1 MQGISY
7 NDATKDQSQLLMY
20 LIFTDPKIGVWS
32 FFDIKDVL
40 NLSVASTFTA
50 NLIIPSHY
58 VRKLTRNKLEPI
70 GRFKLKFPTDLTV
83 GMFRRVLNRIHTGS
97 EAYVSVDASNGT
109 IVLDIGSALNNKDVF
124 LAPQVVS
131 VAEPAV
137 DDDSLQQQQ
146 YQQIFKHLEISSYD
160 EYDDF
165 MPRHPLPREKNHR
178 RGDSYFNSDV
188 DMYANEVLVGMKA
201 FDMQNLANAALD
213 VDIDDNNNNLKSKF
227 LQRKKSTNTIL
238 PNSDH
243 QAVISMTMAETPKGG
258 LSNLKTT
265 NKFPGK
271 TRSFNERTTAGITST
286 ESDEER

>member
-1 MQGISY
+1 MMRTISF
-7 NDATKDQSQLLMY
+7 NEATKDQSQLLIY
-20 LIFTDPKIGVWS
+20 LIFTDPRIGVWS

-40 NLSVASTFTA
+40 NLSVASTFSA

-58 VRKLTRNKLEPI
+58 VRKLTRNKLDPI
-70 GRFKLKFPTDLTV
+70 GRFKLKFPTDLTT
-83 GMFRRVLNRIHTGS
+83 GMFRRVLNRIHTGT

-109 IVLDIGSALNNKDVF
+109 IILDIGSALNNKDIY
-124 LAPQVVS
+124 LAPEVVS
-131 VAEPAV
+131 VPATEEV
-137 DDDSLQQQQ
+137 SDNQQ

-165 MPRHPLPREKNHR
+165 MPRHPLPKEKNHR

-213 VDIDDNNNNLKSKF
+213 VDLDDNNNNLKNKF

-238 PNSDH
+238 PNRDH

-258 LSNLKTT
+258 PTNLKTT

-271 TRSFNERTTAGITST
+271 TRSFNERMTAGLTST

>member
-1 MQGISY
+1 MMRTISF
-7 NDATKDQSQLLMY
+7 NEATKDQSQLLIY

-40 NLSVASTFTA
+40 NLSVASTFSA

-58 VRKLTRNKLEPI
+58 VRKLTRNKLDPI
-70 GRFKLKFPTDLTV
+70 GRFKLKFPTDLTT
-83 GMFRRVLNRIHTGS
+83 GMFRRVLNRIHTGT

-109 IVLDIGSALNNKDVF
+109 IILDIGSALNNKDIY
-124 LAPQVVS
+124 LAPEVVS
-131 VAEPAV
+131 VPATEEV
-137 DDDSLQQQQ
+137 SDNQQ

-165 MPRHPLPREKNHR
+165 MPRHPLPKEKNHR

-213 VDIDDNNNNLKSKF
+213 VDLDDNNNNLKNKF

-238 PNSDH
+238 PNSNH

-258 LSNLKTT
+258 PTNLKTT

-271 TRSFNERTTAGITST
+271 TRSFNERMTAGLTST